1 MPRNSPNPISAPA
14 AVVDQA
20 RRLGANIAL
29 ARKRR
34 RLPQAVL
41 ATKAGITR
49 QTLRAVEAGELRV
62 SLGTCLAVL
71 WALGLD
77 GGLNAV
83 ASPETDREG
92 MTLESARLG
101 QRMRARTR
109 LSDDF

>member
-14 AVVDQA
+14 AVVDLA
-20 RRLGANIAL
+20 NRLGSNIAL

-34 RLPQAVL
+34 RLSQAVL

-49 QTLRAVEAGELRV
+49 QTLSAVEAGELRV
-62 SLGTCLAVL
+62 SLGTYLGVL

-77 GGLNAV
+77 TGMNAV

-101 QRMRARTR
+101 QRMRSRTR